1 MVVREKPKTRKNYYF
16 LPVLSFALLA
26 VSLLFYTID
35 SLAQNIK
42 FENLTIKETA
52 KGFVVKG
59 TVVGTNLNPKGQ
71 IVESDDVEIVADIK
85 KNSSSRYPVLP
96 DGMTILTPQG
106 AETNYWKSGRPLT
119 KAEFEGRGII
129 KYTITSFPL
138 RKASVWS
145 IYGGLGVWRKRA
157 PSTVRK
163 SFEGVIPSEYTGKT
177 LRIRATLK
185 HTWGGPSANWP
196 AFSFHHDIGYEGVL
210 SGSKTRTYPINRTQ
224 KGATRTRATHSKSY
238 EELLREYARCR
249 EIIHWSKV
257 RINEWKHEKEE
268 IDRSIMTP
276 WTHTYQQISEDI
288 ETLKILYR
296 GGANYELVQETMDP
310 LRKSKRLGENIRRE
324 EEELKAEE
332 YKCNKIKEQIDKIRG
347 R

>member
-16 LPVLSFALLA
+16 LLVLSFAFMA
-26 VSLLFYTID
+26 VSLVFYATD

-42 FENLTIKETA
+42 FENLTIKQTP
-52 KGFVVKG
+52 KGFAVKG
-59 TVVGTNLNPKGQ
+59 TIVGTNLNPRGQ

-85 KNSSSRYPVLP
+85 ENSSSRYPVLP

-119 KAEFEGRGII
+119 KAEFKGRGII
-129 KYTITSFPL
+129 QYTITSFPL

-163 SFEGVIPSEYTGKT
+163 SFEGIIPSEYTGKT

-196 AFSFHHDIGYEGVL
+196 AFSFHHDIGYDGVL
-210 SGSKTRTYPINRTQ
+210 SGSK
-224 KGATRTRATHSKSY
+224 TRATHSKSY
-238 EELLREYARCR
+238 EELLRKYAWCR
-249 EIIHWSKV
+249 KRIHWAEVK
-257 RINEWKHEKEE
+257 INEWKHEKEE
-268 IDRSIMTP
+268 IDRGTLTP

-288 ETLKILYR
+288 EKLKTLYR
-296 GGANYELVQETMDP
+296 GAANYELVLETMDSR
-310 LRKSKRLGENIRRE
+310 RKSKRLGEKIRRLE
-324 EEELKAEE
+324 AELKLEE
-332 YKCNKIKEQIDKIRG
+332 YRCNKIKEQINKIRG

>member
-1 MVVREKPKTRKNYYF
+1 MTGRSKPKF
-16 LPVLSFALLA
+16 LALGFAFLT
-26 VSLLFYTID
+26 VPLLFYATG

-42 FENLTIKETA
+42 FENLTIMETA
-52 KGFVVKG
+52 RGFVVKG

-71 IVESDDVEIVADIK
+71 IVESDDVEIIADIK
-85 KNSSSRYPVLP
+85 ESSSSIYPVLP
-96 DGMTILTPQG
+96 DGMTILAPQG
-106 AETNYWKSGRPLT
+106 AETNYWRNGKPLT
-119 KAEFEGRGII
+119 KVEFEGKGII
-129 KYTITSFPL
+129 RYKIASFPL

-145 IYGGLGVWRKRA
+145 TYGGLGVWEKRA

-163 SFEGVIPSEYTGKT
+163 SFEGIIPSEYTGKT

-185 HTWGGPSANWP
+185 HTWGGPYANWP

-210 SGSKTRTYPINRTQ
+210 SGPKAPTYSSNRTQ
-224 KGATRTRATHSKSY
+224 KMATRTRATPSKSY
-238 EELLREYARCR
+238 EELLREYAKCR
-249 EIIHWSKV
+249 ERIHWSKV
-257 RINEWKHEKEE
+257 RINEWKREKEE
-268 IDRSIMTP
+268 IDRSILTP
-276 WTHTYQQISEDI
+276 WTHTYQQICEDI

-310 LRKSKRLGENIRRE
+310 LRKSKRLGENIRKE
-324 EEELKAEE
+324 EEELRAEE